1 MSADKRVTR
10 QELEMIRD
18 YIVLPLMMDVVERN
32 KRQIQFSTN
41 SLKALYVAAADR
53 LMDMI
58 QKDHVALKKKL
69 KEREIKVWESEQS
82 SPTSLRHEYKCR
94 GYHEHFHLLHE
105 VAKTQI
111 SVQLGQYI
119 SKVFKKLE

>member
-1 MSADKRVTR
+1 
-10 QELEMIRD
+10 
-18 YIVLPLMMDVVERN
+18 
-32 KRQIQFSTN
+32 
-41 SLKALYVAAADR
+41 
-53 LMDMI
+53 MI

-119 SKVFKKLE
+119 SKVFKKTGIAQKTAVPILLDSGFYIYWFF

>member
-41 SLKALYVAAADR
+41 
-53 LMDMI
+53 
-58 QKDHVALKKKL
+58 H
-69 KEREIKVWESEQS
+69 
-82 SPTSLRHEYKCR
+82 
-94 GYHEHFHLLHE
+94 
-105 VAKTQI
+105 
-111 SVQLGQYI
+111 
-119 SKVFKKLE
+119 